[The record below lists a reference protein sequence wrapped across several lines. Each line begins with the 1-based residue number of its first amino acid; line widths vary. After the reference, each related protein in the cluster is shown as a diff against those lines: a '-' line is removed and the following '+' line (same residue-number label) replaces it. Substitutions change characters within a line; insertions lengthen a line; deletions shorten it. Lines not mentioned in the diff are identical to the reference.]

1 MPIHDWSRVFA
12 GLFHAFHHNWITE
25 IQRALNGGLLPAGY
39 YALPEQVS
47 RPFGPDVLT
56 LRLPGAGD
64 GSDRDPTYA
73 DDDTGGL
80 AVAVAPPSLA
90 VTDTVDESALYAA
103 RQSSVVIRHTTGDDA
118 VAIIELVS
126 RGNKQSPA
134 AVDQFVNKA
143 VGILSDGVSLQ
154 FVDVHRPGRHD
165 PTGMHGAL
173 WDRLGGTYTPP
184 PGKPLAAA
192 AYSAGPMT
200 TCYVEPLA
208 VGDALP
214 ELPLFLTSQRY
225 VNVPLE
231 PTYAAAY
238 ADVPERW
245 KRVVEGRA

>member
-12 GLFHAFHHNWITE
+12 GLFHDFRHDWIAE
-25 IQRALNGGLLPAGY
+25 IKHALNSGLLPAGY
-39 YALPEQVS
+39 YALAEQVS
-47 RPFGPDVLT
+47 RPFGPDVLA
-56 LRLPGAGD
+56 LRLPGAASG
-64 GSDRDPTYA
+64 GDPTHA
-73 DDDTGGL
+73 DDDGGGL
-80 AVAVAPPSLA
+80 AVAVAPPRLA
-90 VTDTVDESALYAA
+90 VTDTVDEAAVYAA
-103 RQSSVVIRHTTGDDA
+103 RQSSVVIRHTTGDDV
-118 VAIIELVS
+118 VAIIALVS

-134 AVDQFVNKA
+134 AVDQFVAKA
-143 VGILSDGVSLQ
+143 VGVLADGVHFQ
-154 FVDVHRPGRHD
+154 AVDLHPPGRHD
-165 PTGMHGAL
+165 PAGMHGAV

-192 AYSAGPMT
+192 AYSAAPMT

-214 ELPLFLTSQRY
+214 ELPLFLTPGRY

-245 KRVVEGRA
+245 KRVVEGRP